1 MLADEHSPYDQLSQE
16 FRLEGTA
23 FSDRMAWVTGLYGFT
38 ENAMGRARIAFMRGL
53 TPPEDLSEA
62 PLWEAFGPIAL
73 GARENV
79 SRRQQTDATNKSWA
93 VFAAGTLDI
102 TDAWSV
108 TAGWRWTRD
117 TRQFKRSQWTSDFE
131 FDLFYACPGNIGPD
145 GLALLSYCKEEVSF
159 SQSTPRVIVNYA
171 FTDDVM
177 AYLSFSRGY
186 SSGGMNGDP
195 RMRPYAP
202 EISDN
207 WELGMKSQWFERRLQ
222 LNATI
227 FQNDYENQQITIG
240 RVVDGQPIAD
250 QINAQAATFEGY
262 ELELLA
268 TRPRAGSSR
277 EPTGTSMA
285 TMTSSR
291 SSTTPLTRLPSRK
304 HS

>member
-1 MLADEHSPYDQLSQE
+1 
-16 FRLEGTA
+16 
-23 FSDRMAWVTGLYGFT
+23 
-38 ENAMGRARIAFMRGL
+38 
-53 TPPEDLSEA
+53 
-62 PLWEAFGPIAL
+62 
-73 GARENV
+73 
-79 SRRQQTDATNKSWA
+79 
-93 VFAAGTLDI
+93 
-102 TDAWSV
+102 
-108 TAGWRWTRD
+108 
-117 TRQFKRSQWTSDFE
+117 
-131 FDLFYACPGNIGPD
+131 
-145 GLALLSYCKEEVSF
+145 
-159 SQSTPRVIVNYA
+159 
-171 FTDDVM
+171 
-177 AYLSFSRGY
+177 
-186 SSGGMNGDP
+186 MNGDP

-202 EISDN
+202 EISDH

-250 QINAQAATFEGY
+250 QINAQAATLEGY